1 VTSRPAAAQHLRD
14 LARLRRVRDRIDRE
28 YAQPLDVEAL
38 ARGAHMSA
46 GHFSRQSRLAYGES
60 PLPPARR
67 PGRIPGLLSR
77 PPGGGPPSLAGWA
90 RLRRTTNGEIAIR
103 GDRAVDFRT
112 SRSSLSQTI
121 PTRPTTSGV
130 TMTGP
135 STQGIKTVLHP
146 VSDLATAKEVYA
158 ALLGVP
164 PQTDESYYVGFESAG
179 QHIGLVP
186 GGGPQGM
193 TSPVAYWHVPDLEA
207 KLAEVTAAG
216 ATVKEPAHDVGGGRL
231 VATVT
236 DPDGNVL
243 GLLQDR

>member
-1 VTSRPAAAQHLRD
+1 
-14 LARLRRVRDRIDRE
+14 
-28 YAQPLDVEAL
+28 
-38 ARGAHMSA
+38 
-46 GHFSRQSRLAYGES
+46 
-60 PLPPARR
+60 
-67 PGRIPGLLSR
+67 
-77 PPGGGPPSLAGWA
+77 
-90 RLRRTTNGEIAIR
+90 
-103 GDRAVDFRT
+103 
-112 SRSSLSQTI
+112 
-121 PTRPTTSGV
+121 
-130 TMTGP
+130 MTGS

-146 VSDLATAKEVYA
+146 VSDLAAAKAVYA

-164 PQTDESYYVGFESAG
+164 PQADESYYVGFEAAG

-243 GLLQDR
+243 GPLHDRCPPPPVPSRSVVVTPSIASPTTSTSGSPVRQRTVDRTWCPCPSTGTATRCCWRRRRTARPEGTWPPRGRFGSGSVRPATCR